1 MEWSFAWDV
10 AIVVVDECM
19 MIPALGGVLEGHIL
33 LPPFSLMN
41 DYYLCIHIEVISSR
55 LSVLIL

>member
-1 MEWSFAWDV
+1 MEWSFVWDV

-33 LPPFSLMN
+33 LPVSLMN
-41 DYYLCIHIEVISSR
+41 NYHSCIHIEVISFHLGV
-55 LSVLIL
+55 LSL